1 MKTMNTSIIQTTMK
15 QTYLHKASRY
25 VVALSL
31 LTLGCASQLYG
42 ASKEAGTYR
51 LWYDKP
57 AENWNEALPI
67 GNGALGAMI
76 FGRPETELIQ
86 LNEESLWT
94 GGPANLNPNPTA
106 ASYLE
111 EVRKQLFKG
120 NTAKAS
126 MALKK
131 MQGPDTHL
139 YQPLGDL
146 TIRSLHQRPIDQYVR
161 DLNLE
166 TAMATTRF
174 TCDNVAFSR
183 ELFVSSPDSVLV
195 LRLKANKPGQLNV
208 ELRLDQPLR
217 HTVGREGSDL
227 VLKGKARVRNTGKSQ
242 QYEDEA
248 GLAGMFYQCRVRI
261 LSSDGKVALTDSS
274 IVLTEGS
281 EAVVLLAGATSF
293 NGFDQSPVK
302 AGKDPEFLTKSRLD
316 RLAKASWSSLY
327 KRHVQDYSSYF
338 KRVTL
343 TLTNALVPNLPTDKR
358 LKAYK
363 EGQADPNLEM
373 LYFQFGRYLLISCSR
388 PGGIAANLQG
398 IWCNS
403 TNPPWRSNYTT
414 NINLQ
419 MNYWPALPLNMRE
432 MALPLIEQI
441 KHMAINGEHTAKNY
455 YGMDG
460 WAAHHNSDIWAQTN
474 PVGEGTGDPKWA
486 NWAMGSPWLSQHLFE
501 YYEYTLDKRFLEDF
515 AYPIMKGAADFCLDW
530 LVEKDGK
537 LVTAPST
544 SPENSYYDKNGKEVE
559 ITIASA
565 MDMEIIYD
573 LFTNVIKASEILG
586 VNMEYRAM
594 LLDKRSRLS
603 PLKIGKKGN
612 LVEWYEDFEDVD
624 PRHRHVSHLFGL
636 HPGRQV
642 SPLIDPVFGDA
653 CRKTLETRGDGG
665 TGWSK
670 AWKINFWARL
680 LDGDHAY
687 LMYQQL
693 LKSSTLNNLFDT
705 HPPFQID
712 GNFGAIAGVGEFF
725 LQSHLGELHLLP
737 ALPKAWSDGQVTGLK
752 ARGAFEVDLT
762 WSAGQLTKGVIR
774 SDMGQLCRLRTT
786 TPLTIK
792 GSKAI
797 EKVENLQGVT
807 YYTYRFPTKAGKSYK
822 LQQRKK

>member
-1 MKTMNTSIIQTTMK
+1 MKRSHAVLFSLQSPHYLLIALFMLVMSAVGKTSP
-15 QTYLHKASRY
+15 LFASSTKSSPY
-25 VVALSL
+25 V
-31 LTLGCASQLYG
+31 
-42 ASKEAGTYR
+42 

-57 AENWNEALPI
+57 AANWNEALPL
-67 GNGALGAMI
+67 GNGALGAMV
-76 FGRPETELIQ
+76 FGVPEAELIQ
-86 LNEESLWT
+86 LNEETLWT
-94 GGPANLNPNPTA
+94 GGPANLNPNPKA
-106 ASYLE
+106 AGFLD

-120 NTAKAS
+120 NTALATT
-126 MALKK
+126 ALKK

-146 TIRSLHQRPIDQYVR
+146 TIRSLQPGSIEQYRR

-166 TAMATTRF
+166 TAVATTRF
-174 TCDNVAFSR
+174 TSDGVAFSR
-183 ELFVSSPDSVLV
+183 ELFVSAPDSVLV
-195 LRLKANKPGQLNV
+195 LRLKAGQPGQLNV
-208 ELRLDQPLR
+208 ELALDQPLR
-217 HTVGREGSDL
+217 HAVGQDGADL
-227 VLKGKARVRNTGKSQ
+227 VLKGKARVGNTGNSQ
-242 QYEDEA
+242 RYEDEA
-248 GLAGMFYQCRVRI
+248 GFAGMFYQCRLRV
-261 LSSDGKVALTDSS
+261 LSTDGKVALTDSTMQ
-274 IVLTEGS
+274 LTDGS
-281 EAVVLLAGATSF
+281 EAVLLLVAATSF
-293 NGFDQSPVK
+293 NGFDQSPVR
-302 AGKDPEFLTKSRLD
+302 AGKDPETLTKNRLD
-316 RLAKASWSSLY
+316 RLAKATWPSLY
-327 KRHVQDYSSYF
+327 KRHLKDYSTYF
-338 KRVTL
+338 KRVSLSL
-343 TLTNALVPNLPTDKR
+343 TQAPVPDLPIDKR
-358 LKAYK
+358 LQAYR
-363 EGQADPNLEM
+363 EGQSDPNLEM

-403 TNPPWRSNYTT
+403 INPPWRSNYTT

-432 MALPLIEQI
+432 MALPLMEQI
-441 KHMAINGEHTAKNY
+441 RHMAVNGEHTAKNY
-455 YGMDG
+455 YSMDG

-501 YYEYTLDKRFLEDF
+501 YYEYTLDRAFLQDI
-515 AYPIMKGAADFCLDW
+515 AYPIMKGAAEFCLDW
-530 LVEKDGK
+530 LVEKDGY

-544 SPENSYYDKNGKEVE
+544 SPENSYYDKNGKKVV

-612 LVEWYEDFEDVD
+612 LVEWYEDFEDVE
-624 PRHRHVSHLFGL
+624 PEHRHVSHLFGL
-636 HPGRQV
+636 HPGRQL

-653 CRKTLETRGDGG
+653 CRKTLEMRGDGG

-687 LMYQQL
+687 LMYQEL
-693 LKSSTLNNLFDT
+693 LKGSTLNNLFDT

-737 ALPKAWSDGQVTGLK
+737 ALPKAWSDGQVSGLK
-752 ARGAFEVDLT
+752 ARGAFEVALT
-762 WSAGQLTKGVIR
+762 WKAGRLTKAAIK
-774 SDMGQLCRLRTT
+774 SEKGQLCRLRST
-786 TPLTIK
+786 TPLTVK
-792 GSKAI
+792 GAKAI
-797 EKVENLQGVT
+797 EKVETLNGVT
-807 YYTYRFPTKAGKSYK
+807 YYTYRFPTKTGKTYK
-822 LQQRKK
+822 VVGQIK